1 LFNKAFTSGGPSIIS
16 NKDWKSGRN
25 PGWTLGVGADG
36 RYEWNVGD
44 GTNRCD
50 YDGPAGTMND
60 GKWHHVAFSLSR
72 GTDGLATLFFDGKV
86 VGRIPC
92 VINTVS
98 SGEFSQVSELL
109 HILL

>member
-1 LFNKAFTSGGPSIIS
+1 
-16 NKDWKSGRN
+16 
-25 PGWTLGVGADG
+25 VGADG

-72 GTDGLATLFFDGKV
+72 GTDGLVTLFFDGKV
-86 VGRIPC
+86 VGRMPC

-98 SGEFSQVSELL
+98 SGEFVFTSSCAPTHTSVNNCFLIYVTLPIFRVSLSN
-109 HILL
+109 